1 MLIAAIGNIHGNL
14 PALEAVLGEIDDAG
28 IQTIVNT
35 GDCVAGH
42 PWPNEVIDL
51 LRDRSIP
58 TVQGEQDRLVA
69 RFERK
74 RKSLARDISR
84 VGGWTIGS
92 HLRDEW
98 ARIQEA
104 YEAARSENIE
114 FLAALP
120 KQLFLTIDG
129 ISVCVCHGTP
139 QGRNDVLHEEDDIG
153 KFRRLREA
161 ANTDIIICGR
171 SHTPFSRVV
180 DNTLF
185 VNPGAVGISDG
196 GPQQA
201 IYATI
206 STETEP
212 WEALAHS
219 VAY

>member
-14 PALEAVLGEIDDAG
+14 PALEAVLREIDDAG

-42 PWPNEVIDL
+42 PWSNEVIDL
-51 LRDRSIP
+51 LRERSIP

-84 VGGWTIGS
+84 
-92 HLRDEW
+92 DEC

-104 YEAARSENIE
+104 YEAARSENLE

-139 QGRNDVLHEEDDIG
+139 QGQNDVLHEEDDIG
-153 KFRRLREA
+153 RFRRLREA

-185 VNPGAVGISDG
+185 VNPGAVGISAE
-196 GPQQA
+196 GPRQA
-201 IYATI
+201 TYVTI

-212 WEALAHS
+212 WEALAYS
-219 VAY
+219 LAY